1 MSAYVA
7 QIHNYYAY
15 YHSSKATHGSR
26 GSSATFWAGGG
37 RGVIIWVQS
46 FGKNILEDLQGSEE
60 LFGGDLRN
68 NFGVKMFFRTSSI
81 FLYAESSLSVFLWWL
96 QRLGKFVSS
105 HIPFSVRRKKT
116 SLVMFSYYVVLV
128 RCSQYLL
135 RLPRMS
141 LHSVSAEWA
150 DLAGR

>member
-1 MSAYVA
+1 MLQRLHTV
-7 QIHNYYAY
+7 QEDPQQRF
-15 YHSSKATHGSR
+15 GR
-26 GSSATFWAGGG
+26 GGG
-37 RGVIIWVQS
+37 GGVIIWVQS
-46 FGKNILEDLQGSEE
+46 FGKNISEDLQGSEE
-60 LFGGDLRN
+60 IFGGDLRN
-68 NFGVKMFFRTSSI
+68 IFGVKMFFRTSSI

-128 RCSQYLL
+128 RYSQYLL

-141 LHSVSAEWA
+141 LHSVSGEWE
-150 DLAGR
+150 DLSGR